1 MKIITSLFLAC
12 IVSSCTIFEDDEIK
26 RPIPVDSI
34 SVNKISNLSVDFTA
48 SIFCGSMCWKYTY
61 FEKRIS
67 ASDVFIK
74 TFAVSDGSSV
84 CPAVCVDYQTP
95 INISLLSAGNYTFY
109 FWKSDTSS
117 IDTTLF
123 IN

>member
-1 MKIITSLFLAC
+1 MKTIAYLFFAIIL
-12 IVSSCTIFEDDEIK
+12 SSCTVFEDDEIK

-34 SVNKISNLSVDFTA
+34 SVNNISNLFVDFIA
-48 SIFCGSMCWKYTY
+48 SVFCGSMCWKNTY
-61 FEKRIS
+61 FEERIS
-67 ASDVFIK
+67 GNDVFIK
-74 TFAVSDGSSV
+74 TLAVLDGSSV

-95 INISLLSAGNYTFY
+95 INISLLSAGSYTFH

-117 IDTTLF
+117 IDTSLI